1 MLLNEGNKRYP
12 LNQIGKKY
20 HANRKK
26 ERYRVN
32 TRAKSDKEE
41 KRERNVLTGKC
52 NSKRI
57 LNRLLSTFLLSI
69 FNCFLYEQAT
79 KIRRNQTCNLFVQSI
94 TIRNSLVFQG
104 YNCSSLQ
111 LLKIT

>member
-1 MLLNEGNKRYP
+1 MPTVSESMLLNEGYKRNP

-41 KRERNVLTGKC
+41 KKEMSWRESVTPKE
-52 NSKRI
+52 
-57 LNRLLSTFLLSI
+57 F
-69 FNCFLYEQAT
+69 
-79 KIRRNQTCNLFVQSI
+79 
-94 TIRNSLVFQG
+94 
-104 YNCSSLQ
+104 
-111 LLKIT
+111 